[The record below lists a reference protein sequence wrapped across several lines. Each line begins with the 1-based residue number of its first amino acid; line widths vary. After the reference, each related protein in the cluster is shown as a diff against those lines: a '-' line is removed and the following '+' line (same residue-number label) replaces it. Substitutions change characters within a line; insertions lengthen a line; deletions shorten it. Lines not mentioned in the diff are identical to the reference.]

1 MTDIIDRSP
10 MIQEEFLN
18 KVADSIWLLMEQ
30 RVHKAVEERIAALGN
45 QLDDD
50 EVDNRIQS
58 WMANYFD
65 ITDYGFDLDDY
76 SYQID
81 GMIDAQVQYLAE
93 DGDLKEWLSNGD
105 TSDDET
111 LRLKVMDVIGDI
123 TVGFDI
129 K

>member
-65 ITDYGFDLDDY
+65 ITDYGFDISDY
-76 SYQID
+76 SYELD
-81 GMIDAQVQYLAE
+81 SMIDQQVQYLAE
-93 DGDLKEWLSNGD
+93 DGDLKEWLGNS
-105 TSDDET
+105 TDDDV
-111 LRLKVMDVIGDI
+111 LRLKVVDI
-123 TVGFDI
+123 LSNVTVGFEV

>member
-1 MTDIIDRSP
+1 MTDLIDRSP

-65 ITDYGFDLDDY
+65 INDYGFDLSDH
-76 SYQID
+76 SYELD
-81 GMIDAQVQYLAE
+81 SMIDQQVQYLAE
-93 DGDLKEWLSNGD
+93 DGDLNEWLDNKHEKFEEKVLD
-105 TSDDET
+105 V
-111 LRLKVMDVIGDI
+111 LRTNTIRI
-123 TVGFDI
+123 EI
-129 K
+129 

>member
-10 MIQEEFLN
+10 MVQEEFFN

-65 ITDYGFDLDDY
+65 ITDYGFDIDDY

-81 GMIDAQVQYLAE
+81 SMIDAQVQYRAE
-93 DGDLKEWLSNGD
+93 EGELQDWLSNGEVKD
-105 TSDDET
+105 NQFEEKVLDV
-111 LRLKVMDVIGDI
+111 LRTNTIRI
-123 TVGFDI
+123 EI
-129 K
+129 

>member
-76 SYQID
+76 SFQVD

-93 DGDLKEWLSNGD
+93 DGDLKEWLGNS
-105 TSDDET
+105 TDDDT
-111 LRLKVMDVIGDI
+111 LRLKVVDILSDV

>member
-30 RVHKAVEERIAALGN
+30 RVHKAVEERIAALGD

-65 ITDYGFDLDDY
+65 INDYGFNLSDHSYELD
-76 SYQID
+76 S
-81 GMIDAQVQYLAE
+81 MIDQQVQYLAE
-93 DGDLKEWLSNGD
+93 DGDLKEWLDQEHEQFEEKVLNV
-105 TSDDET
+105 
-111 LRLKVMDVIGDI
+111 LRTNTIRI
-123 TVGFDI
+123 EI
-129 K
+129 

>member
-65 ITDYGFDLDDY
+65 INDYGFDLSDH
-76 SYQID
+76 SYELD
-81 GMIDAQVQYLAE
+81 SMIDQQVQYLAE
-93 DGDLKEWLSNGD
+93 DGDLKEWLGNS
-105 TSDDET
+105 TDDDT
-111 LRLKVMDVIGDI
+111 LRLKVVDILSDV

>member
-30 RVHKAVEERIAALGN
+30 RVHKAVEERIAALGD

-65 ITDYGFDLDDY
+65 INDYGFNLSDHSYELD
-76 SYQID
+76 S
-81 GMIDAQVQYLAE
+81 MIDQQVQYLAE
-93 DGDLKEWLSNGD
+93 DGDLKEWLGNN
-105 TSDDET
+105 TDDDV
-111 LRLKVMDVIGDI
+111 LRLKVVDILSDV

>member
-65 ITDYGFDLDDY
+65 ISDYGFNLSDY
-76 SYQID
+76 SYELD
-81 GMIDAQVQYLAE
+81 SMIDQQVQYLAE
-93 DGDLKEWLSNGD
+93 EGELQDWLSNGEVKD
-105 TSDDET
+105 NQFEEKVLDV
-111 LRLKVMDVIGDI
+111 LRTQTIRI
-123 TVGFDI
+123 EI
-129 K
+129 

>member
-65 ITDYGFDLDDY
+65 ITDYGFDIDDY
-76 SYQID
+76 SYAID
-81 GMIDAQVQYLAE
+81 GMIDAQLQYQAE
-93 DGDLKEWLSNGD
+93 EGELQDWLSNGEVKD
-105 TSDDET
+105 NQFEEKVLDV
-111 LRLKVMDVIGDI
+111 LRTQTIRI
-123 TVGFDI
+123 EI
-129 K
+129 

>member
-76 SYQID
+76 SFQID

-93 DGDLKEWLSNGD
+93 DGDLKEWLGNS
-105 TSDDET
+105 TDDDT
-111 LRLKVMDVIGDI
+111 LRLKVVDILSDV

>member
-10 MIQEEFLN
+10 MVQEEFFN

-65 ITDYGFDLDDY
+65 ITDYGFDIDDY
-76 SYQID
+76 SYSID
-81 GMIDAQVQYLAE
+81 SMIDAQVQYLAE
-93 DGDLKEWLSNGD
+93 DGDLKEWLSIGD

-111 LRLKVMDVIGDI
+111 LRLKIMDVIGDI

>member
-65 ITDYGFDLDDY
+65 ITDYGFDVDDY

-93 DGDLKEWLSNGD
+93 DGDLKEWLGNS
-105 TSDDET
+105 TDDDT
-111 LRLKVMDVIGDI
+111 LRLKVVDILSDV

>member
-65 ITDYGFDLDDY
+65 ITDYSFDLSDY
-76 SYQID
+76 SYELD
-81 GMIDAQVQYLAE
+81 SMIDQQVQYLAE
-93 DGDLKEWLSNGD
+93 DGDLNEWLDNKHEKFEEKVLD
-105 TSDDET
+105 V
-111 LRLKVMDVIGDI
+111 LRTNTIRI
-123 TVGFDI
+123 EI
-129 K
+129 

>member
-65 ITDYGFDLDDY
+65 ISDYGFNLSDY
-76 SYQID
+76 SYELD
-81 GMIDAQVQYLAE
+81 SMIDQQVQYLAE
-93 DGDLKEWLSNGD
+93 EGELQDWLSKGEVKDNQFEEKVLD
-105 TSDDET
+105 V
-111 LRLKVMDVIGDI
+111 LRTQTIRI
-123 TVGFDI
+123 EI
-129 K
+129 

>member
-65 ITDYGFDLDDY
+65 ITDYGFDISDHSYELD
-76 SYQID
+76 S
-81 GMIDAQVQYLAE
+81 MIEQQVQYLAE
-93 DGDLKEWLSNGD
+93 DGDLKEWLGNS
-105 TSDDET
+105 TDDDT
-111 LRLKVMDVIGDI
+111 LRLKVVDILSDV

>member
-50 EVDNRIQS
+50 EIDNRIQS

-65 ITDYGFDLDDY
+65 ITDYSFDLDDY
-76 SYQID
+76 SYQLD

-93 DGDLKEWLSNGD
+93 DGDLKEWLGNS
-105 TSDDET
+105 TDDDV
-111 LRLKVMDVIGDI
+111 LRLKVTDILSDV

>member
-1 MTDIIDRSP
+1 MTDIIDRLP

-76 SYQID
+76 SFQID

-93 DGDLKEWLSNGD
+93 DGDLQDWLSNGEVKD
-105 TSDDET
+105 KQFEDKVLDV
-111 LRLKVMDVIGDI
+111 LRTNTIRI
-123 TVGFDI
+123 EI
-129 K
+129 

>member
-10 MIQEEFLN
+10 MVQEEFFN

-65 ITDYGFDLDDY
+65 ITDYGFDIDDY

-81 GMIDAQVQYLAE
+81 SMIDAQVQYQAE
-93 DGDLKEWLSNGD
+93 EGELQDWLSNNEVKD
-105 TSDDET
+105 KQFEDKVLDV
-111 LRLKVMDVIGDI
+111 LRTNTIRI
-123 TVGFDI
+123 EI
-129 K
+129 

>member
-58 WMANYFD
+58 WMTNYFD
-65 ITDYGFDLDDY
+65 INDYGFDLSDH
-76 SYQID
+76 SYELD
-81 GMIDAQVQYLAE
+81 SMIDQQVQYLAE
-93 DGDLKEWLSNGD
+93 DGDLKEWLGNS
-105 TSDDET
+105 TDDDV
-111 LRLKVMDVIGDI
+111 LRLKVVDIIGDI

>member
-45 QLDDD
+45 QLDND

-58 WMANYFD
+58 WMTNYFD
-65 ITDYGFDLDDY
+65 INDYGFDLSDH
-76 SYQID
+76 SYELD
-81 GMIDAQVQYLAE
+81 SMIDQQVQYLAE
-93 DGDLKEWLSNGD
+93 DGDLKEWLDND
-105 TSDDET
+105 HEKFEDRVLNV
-111 LRLKVMDVIGDI
+111 LRNNTIRI
-123 TVGFDI
+123 EI
-129 K
+129 

>member
-1 MTDIIDRSP
+1 MTDLIDRSP

-45 QLDDD
+45 QLDND

-65 ITDYGFDLDDY
+65 ITDYGFDISDY
-76 SYQID
+76 SYELD
-81 GMIDAQVQYLAE
+81 SMIDQQVQYLAE
-93 DGDLKEWLSNGD
+93 DGDLKEWLGNS
-105 TSDDET
+105 TDDDV
-111 LRLKVMDVIGDI
+111 LRLKVVDILSDV

>member
-10 MIQEEFLN
+10 MVQEEFLN

-65 ITDYGFDLDDY
+65 ITDYGFDIDDY

-81 GMIDAQVQYLAE
+81 SLIDAQLQYQAE
-93 DGDLKEWLSNGD
+93 DGDLQDWLSNGEVKD
-105 TSDDET
+105 KQFEDKVLDV
-111 LRLKVMDVIGDI
+111 LRTNTIRI
-123 TVGFDI
+123 EI
-129 K
+129 

>member
-50 EVDNRIQS
+50 EIDNRIQS

-65 ITDYGFDLDDY
+65 ITDYSFDLDDY
-76 SYQID
+76 SYQLD
-81 GMIDAQVQYLAE
+81 GMIDAQVQSLAE
-93 DGDLKEWLSNGD
+93 DGDLKEWLGNS
-105 TSDDET
+105 TDDDV
-111 LRLKVMDVIGDI
+111 LRLKVTDILSDV

>member
-65 ITDYGFDLDDY
+65 ITDYGFDLSDY
-76 SYQID
+76 SYELD
-81 GMIDAQVQYLAE
+81 SMIDQQVQYLAE
-93 DGDLKEWLSNGD
+93 DGDLKEWLGNS
-105 TSDDET
+105 TDDDV
-111 LRLKVMDVIGDI
+111 LRLKVTDILSDV

>member
-50 EVDNRIQS
+50 QVDNRIQS

-65 ITDYGFDLDDY
+65 IADYGFDITDYNYDLYSIIDEHLDDE
-76 SYQID
+76 SIR
-81 GMIDAQVQYLAE
+81 E
-93 DGDLKEWLSNGD
+93 
-105 TSDDET
+105 
-111 LRLKVMDVIGDI
+111 KVTEVLGDI

>member
-65 ITDYGFDLDDY
+65 ITDYGFDIDDY

-81 GMIDAQVQYLAE
+81 SMIDAQVQYLAE
-93 DGDLKEWLSNGD
+93 DGDLKEWLGNS
-105 TSDDET
+105 TDDDT
-111 LRLKVMDVIGDI
+111 LRLKVVDILSDV

>member
-10 MIQEEFLN
+10 MVQEEFIN
-18 KVADSIWLLMEQ
+18 KVADSIWLLMEH

-65 ITDYGFDLDDY
+65 INDYGFDIDDH
-76 SYQID
+76 SFQID
-81 GMIDAQVQYLAE
+81 SMIDAQLQYQAE
-93 DGDLKEWLSNGD
+93 DGDLQDWLSNGEVKD
-105 TSDDET
+105 KQFEDKVLDV
-111 LRLKVMDVIGDI
+111 LRTNTIRI
-123 TVGFDI
+123 EI
-129 K
+129 

>member
-18 KVADSIWLLMEQ
+18 KVADSIWLLMEH

-65 ITDYGFDLDDY
+65 INDYGFDLSDH
-76 SYQID
+76 SYELD
-81 GMIDAQVQYLAE
+81 SMIDQQVQYLAE
-93 DGDLKEWLSNGD
+93 DGDLNEWLDNKHEKFED
-105 TSDDET
+105 RVLNV
-111 LRLKVMDVIGDI
+111 LRNNTIRI
-123 TVGFDI
+123 EI
-129 K
+129 

>member
-10 MIQEEFLN
+10 MVQEEFFN

-81 GMIDAQVQYLAE
+81 SMIDAQLQYQAE
-93 DGDLKEWLSNGD
+93 DGELQDWLSNGEVKD
-105 TSDDET
+105 NQFEEKVLDV
-111 LRLKVMDVIGDI
+111 LRTNTIRI
-123 TVGFDI
+123 EI
-129 K
+129 

>member
-58 WMANYFD
+58 WMQNYFDISDYGFD
-65 ITDYGFDLDDY
+65 ITDYNYDIY
-76 SYQID
+76 
-81 GMIDAQVQYLAE
+81 GMIDEHL
-93 DGDLKEWLSNGD
+93 
-105 TSDDET
+105 DDENF
-111 LRLKVMDVIGDI
+111 REKVTEVLGDI

>member
-10 MIQEEFLN
+10 MVQEEFIN

-76 SYQID
+76 SFQID
-81 GMIDAQVQYLAE
+81 GMIDSQLQYQAE
-93 DGDLKEWLSNGD
+93 DGDLKDWLGNN
-105 TSDDET
+105 TDDDV
-111 LRLKVMDVIGDI
+111 LRLKVMDIIGDI
-123 TVGFDI
+123 TVGFNV

>member
-65 ITDYGFDLDDY
+65 ITDYGFDLSDY
-76 SYQID
+76 SYELD

-93 DGDLKEWLSNGD
+93 DGDLNNWLGNS
-105 TSDDET
+105 TDDDT
-111 LRLKVMDVIGDI
+111 LRLKVVDIIGDI
-123 TVGFDI
+123 TVGFEV

>member
-10 MIQEEFLN
+10 MHNDEFFN
-18 KVADSIWLLMEQ
+18 KVADAMWLLMEQ
-30 RVHKAVEERIAALGN
+30 RVHKAVEEKIAALGN

-50 EVDNRIQS
+50 QVDERISQ
-58 WMANYFD
+58 WMTYNFCLD
-65 ITDYGFDLDDY
+65 DYGFDIEDY
-76 SYQID
+76 SFGID
-81 GMIDAQVQYLAE
+81 SMIEAQVQYLAE
-93 DGDLKEWLSNGD
+93 DGDLKEWLANGD

-123 TVGFDI
+123 TVGFNI

>member
-65 ITDYGFDLDDY
+65 ITDYSFDLSDY
-76 SYQID
+76 SYELD
-81 GMIDAQVQYLAE
+81 SMIDAQLQYQAE
-93 DGDLKEWLSNGD
+93 EGELQDWLSNGEVKD
-105 TSDDET
+105 NQFEEKVLDV
-111 LRLKVMDVIGDI
+111 LRTQTIRI
-123 TVGFDI
+123 EI
-129 K
+129 

>member
-76 SYQID
+76 SFQID

-93 DGDLKEWLSNGD
+93 DGDLKDWLGNS
-105 TSDDET
+105 TDDET
-111 LRLKVMDVIGDI
+111 LRLKVIDIIGDI
-123 TVGFDI
+123 TVGFNV

>member
-1 MTDIIDRSP
+1 MTDLIDRSP

-65 ITDYGFDLDDY
+65 ITDYGFDISDY
-76 SYQID
+76 SYELD
-81 GMIDAQVQYLAE
+81 SMIDQQVQYLAE
-93 DGDLKEWLSNGD
+93 DGDLKEWLGNN
-105 TSDDET
+105 TDDDV
-111 LRLKVMDVIGDI
+111 LQLKVKDILSDV

>member
-65 ITDYGFDLDDY
+65 ITDYGFDISDY
-76 SYQID
+76 SYELD
-81 GMIDAQVQYLAE
+81 SMIDQQVQYLAE
-93 DGDLKEWLSNGD
+93 DGDLKEWLGNND
-105 TSDDET
+105 ASDDDV
-111 LRLKVMDVIGDI
+111 LRLKVVDIIGDI

>member
-65 ITDYGFDLDDY
+65 ITDYGFDLSDY
-76 SYQID
+76 SFELD
-81 GMIDAQVQYLAE
+81 SMIDQQVQYLAE
-93 DGDLKEWLSNGD
+93 DGDLNEWLDNKHEKFEEKVLD
-105 TSDDET
+105 V
-111 LRLKVMDVIGDI
+111 LRTNTIRI
-123 TVGFDI
+123 EI
-129 K
+129 

>member
-65 ITDYGFDLDDY
+65 ITDYGFDIDDY

-81 GMIDAQVQYLAE
+81 SLIDAQLQYQAE
-93 DGDLKEWLSNGD
+93 DGDLQDWLSNGEVKD
-105 TSDDET
+105 KQFEDKVLDV
-111 LRLKVMDVIGDI
+111 LRTNTIRI
-123 TVGFDI
+123 EI
-129 K
+129 